1 MKLKRFHAQEYAV
14 WIGLG
19 VVAALVAALIF
30 SLGAMSGRNS
40 ADQKAFLQQA
50 VEHAAVQC
58 YALEGAYPP
67 DVSYLVDHYGVQYDE
82 SRFFIHYRV
91 EGSNLRP
98 DIEVFDTF
106 S

>member
-1 MKLKRFHAQEYAV
+1 MKLKRFHIQEYAV

-19 VVAALVAALIF
+19 VVASLVAALIF
-30 SLGAMSGRNS
+30 SLGAVSGRS
-40 ADQKAFLQQA
+40 DADQKAFLQQA

-67 DVSYLVDHYGVQYDE
+67 DVDYLVDHYGVQYDKN
-82 SRFFIHYRV
+82 RFFIHYRV

-98 DIEVFDTF
+98 DIEVFESF